1 MAKREL
7 RKDVWEFMVSKGYNT
22 IPSNIVIGKVNNL
35 IAEFYEMKQV
45 KNTVDLGNET
55 ITQIVDKYRK
65 TNITNKDFSDRLTKA
80 KTI

>member
-1 MAKREL
+1 MKKMDNDRIDTLALIYNEL
-7 RKDVWEFMVSKGYNT
+7 EHIDRTDLSEEV
-22 IPSNIVIGKVNNL
+22 
-35 IAEFYEMKQV
+35 MKMIDEIKES